1 MVLPSKGVLALDHV
15 LQELIG
21 EFAGLPAV
29 IQAVCHDPQYD
40 SPEKQ
45 ENHQTHIV
53 HHLFLER
60 EIVADGL
67 MIWFCEPGG
76 SSKKLRNAT
85 AWLCCSSLAE

>member
-21 EFAGLPAV
+21 EFAGLPAI

-40 SPEKQ
+40 PPDEQ

-53 HHLFLER
+53 HHLILER

-67 MIWFCEPGG
+67 MIRFCEPGG